1 MIYHISSNKRQVFKK
16 CYPLTRVKPPS
27 NKCYTSGHEHVGIK
41 KGESLA
47 SGHAFWGRGQ
57 SSWKI
62 LNV

>member
-27 NKCYTSGHEHVGIK
+27 NVGIK

-47 SGHAFWGRGQ
+47 SGHAFWGQGQ
-57 SSWKI
+57 SSWKNFEC
-62 LNV
+62 LTKG